1 MGSYHYAFVPPS
13 ESCET
18 CIESQPGRRY
28 CCLCTGSKFLVCKDC
43 HGLANLPCP
52 DCDGNGKVC
61 IRVPLAS
68 SGNSVISSKPCNTC
82 MWTGTVSCPECLGI
96 GAMRC
101 AGCRGLGHTKCECAI
116 SNGYASEQL

>member
-1 MGSYHYAFVPPS
+1 
-13 ESCET
+13 
-18 CIESQPGRRY
+18 
-28 CCLCTGSKFLVCKDC
+28 
-43 HGLANLPCP
+43 
-52 DCDGNGKVC
+52 
-61 IRVPLAS
+61 
-68 SGNSVISSKPCNTC
+68 